1 MKKTSNYLMWGII
14 VTPLVYLMIVWNQLP
29 EIVPTH
35 FGISGK
41 PDGYGAKW
49 TLIILSAVSI
59 GMYFLLRYVP
69 QLDPRL
75 NQAKL
80 SEHYPKL
87 VLLILTFLGA
97 IHILII
103 RSAITQVTGEVF
115 NNLVFVGLFLLFAGI
130 GNYLNNI
137 KSNYFVGIRTPWTL
151 ESETVWRKT
160 HQMGAK
166 LYFAIGI
173 IGALGVVWLPTTWKI
188 VWTMGLIF
196 SSTAWIL
203 VYSYQVY
210 KKEKNEKA

>member
-1 MKKTSNYLMWGII
+1 MKKTLDYLMWGII
-14 VTPLVYLMIVWNQLP
+14 VAPLVYLIMVWNQLP

-41 PDGYGAKW
+41 PDAYGPKW

-59 GMYFLLRYVP
+59 GTYFLLRYVP

-87 VLLILTFLGA
+87 ILLILTFLGA

-103 RSAITQVTGEVF
+103 RSALSQVAGEVF
-115 NNLVFVGLFLLFAGI
+115 NNLLFVGVFLLFAGI

-151 ESETVWRKT
+151 ESKTVWRKT

-173 IGALGVVWLPTTWKI
+173 IGALGVVWLPASWKI
-188 VWTMGLIF
+188 VWTLGLIL

-210 KKEKNEKA
+210 QKEKK